1 MSPRADHH
9 ELRGRAAPTESSSD
23 RSFGLVFAGFFVIL
37 AAYNWWHQGRW
48 WPAQIVIA
56 TAFLAVALLRPNI
69 LAPLNRMWTKL
80 GLLMAMV
87 VSPIVL
93 GLLFFVVVIPVG
105 LLMRLSGKDP
115 LRLRDGSGAGSYWI
129 VRQPPGPA
137 GDTMG
142 DQF

>member
-1 MSPRADHH
+1 MSSRADHH
-9 ELRGRAAPTESSSD
+9 ELRGHAAPTESSSD

-37 AAYNWWHQGRW
+37 GAYSWWHQGRW
-48 WPAQIVIA
+48 WPAEIA
-56 TAFLAVALLRPNI
+56 IAAAFLAVALLRPNM

-93 GLLFFVVVIPVG
+93 GLLFSVVVTPVG
-105 LLMRLSGKDP
+105 LLMRLTGKDP
-115 LRLRDGSGAGSYWI
+115 LRLRDGSGARSYWI

-137 GDTMG
+137 GETMG

>member
-9 ELRGRAAPTESSSD
+9 ELRGHAAATESSSD
-23 RSFGLVFAGFFVIL
+23 RSFGLVVAGFFIIL
-37 AAYNWWHQGRW
+37 GAYNWWHQGRW
-48 WPAQIVIA
+48 WPAEIA
-56 TAFLAVALLRPNI
+56 IAAAFLAVALLRPNM

-87 VSPIVL
+87 VSPILL
-93 GLLFFVVVIPVG
+93 GLLFLVVVTPVG
-105 LLMRLSGKDP
+105 LLMRLSRKDP

-137 GDTMG
+137 GDTMV

>member
-9 ELRGRAAPTESSSD
+9 ELRGHAAATESSSD
-23 RSFGLVFAGFFVIL
+23 RSFGLVVAGFFIIL
-37 AAYNWWHQGRW
+37 GAYNWWHQGRW
-48 WPAQIVIA
+48 WPASIA
-56 TAFLAVALLRPNI
+56 IAAAFLAIALLRPNV

-87 VSPIVL
+87 VSPILL
-93 GLLFFVVVIPVG
+93 GLLFLVVVTPVG

-115 LRLRDGSGAGSYWI
+115 LRLRDRSGAGSYWI

-137 GDTMG
+137 GDTMV

>member
-9 ELRGRAAPTESSSD
+9 ELRGHAAATESSSD
-23 RSFGLVFAGFFVIL
+23 RSFGLVFAGFFIIL
-37 AAYNWWHQGRW
+37 GAYNWWHQGRW
-48 WPAQIVIA
+48 WPALIA
-56 TAFLAVALLRPNI
+56 IAAAFLAIALLRPNI

-87 VSPIVL
+87 VSPILL
-93 GLLFFVVVIPVG
+93 GLLFLVVVTPMG

-115 LRLRDGSGAGSYWI
+115 LRLRDGSGADSYWI

>member
-9 ELRGRAAPTESSSD
+9 ELRGHAAAIESSTD
-23 RSFGLVFAGFFVIL
+23 RSFGLVFAGFFIIL
-37 AAYNWWHQGRW
+37 GAYNWWHQSRW
-48 WPAQIVIA
+48 WPAPIA
-56 TAFLAVALLRPNI
+56 IAAAFLAIALLRPNV

-87 VSPIVL
+87 VSPIL
-93 GLLFFVVVIPVG
+93 LSLLFFVVVTPVG
-105 LLMRLSGKDP
+105 LLMRLSGKDL

>member
-9 ELRGRAAPTESSSD
+9 EWRGHAAATESSSD
-23 RSFGLVFAGFFVIL
+23 RSFGLVFAGFLIIL
-37 AAYNWWHQGRW
+37 GAYNWWHQGRW
-48 WPAQIVIA
+48 WPAPIA
-56 TAFLAVALLRPNI
+56 IAAAFLAIALLRPNV

-80 GLLMAMV
+80 GLLMTMV
-87 VSPIVL
+87 VSPILL
-93 GLLFFVVVIPVG
+93 GLLFLVVVTPVG

-115 LRLRDGSGAGSYWI
+115 LRLRDRSGAGSYWI

-137 GDTMG
+137 GDTMV

>member
-1 MSPRADHH
+1 
-9 ELRGRAAPTESSSD
+9 
-23 RSFGLVFAGFFVIL
+23 VFAVFFVIL
-37 AAYNWWHQGRW
+37 AMFNWWHEGRW
-48 WPAQIVIA
+48 WPFYLAIA
-56 TAFLAVALLRPNI
+56 AAFLAIALLRPNV
-69 LAPLNRMWTKL
+69 LAPLNRLWTKL

-93 GLLFFVVVIPVG
+93 RLLFFAVVTPVG

-115 LRLRDGSGAGSYWI
+115 MRLRDGSGADSYWI

-137 GDTMG
+137 GDTMR